1 MRKMECLRCKAP
13 MRFIKTEKIQLGQT
27 GWIMGDLSN
36 LISGAMEVD
45 IYSCQDCGKIEFFQ
59 AEEGIQ
65 EDTMPQVKCPHCGK
79 MHDFDYP
86 KCPFC
91 KFKR

>member
-36 LISGAMEVD
+36 LISGTMEVD
-45 IYSCQDCGKIEFFQ
+45 IYSCQECGKIEFFQ

-65 EDTMPQVKCPHCGK
+65 EDTMPQVKCPRCGK
-79 MHDFDYP
+79 MHDFYYP

-91 KFKR
+91 KFIR